1 LKIDL
6 LPFTGPWLLTSQ
18 TNNVITVF
26 ANVMAA
32 RMDINCASARHLEA
46 FADIPQ
52 ELADKVVAYRK
63 IRKRIFHIDEIYRIG
78 GISRKYF
85 SRLTSV
91 FYVPNQVVPR
101 IGAQL
106 PYNNAL
112 SIVFVQQKHQN
123 RNANLKKRTMKIK
136 KSENQRK
143 IENRDRKRKLKR
155 ERVSTQYKPLGNK
168 CNLYS
173 TNMKRLNTQN
183 VRKKVQKKEVEFLID
198 RNGKYQCLR
207 RRKTTDIEQ
216 SSVQSSESNINE
228 RVAGLLAATSTS
240 IPKLEVGDIDME
252 GDNKDMEEILAY
264 RKRPYR
270 CVKRPETTDTE
281 NSSVSSESIPS
292 LASAIVQRANINER
306 EDRLLAAVP
315 NFEGDNK
322 DMEGDIETEEENILT
337 YRKRPYLWVDRPETT
352 NTEQSSESS
361 ESAPSTRRL
370 NINERVAR
378 LLSAVHKLECDN
390 IDMEKGNM
398 EMEEDNIDMEDNIDL
413 EEDNIPTC
421 SKRPEYS
428 SDSSHNSSDSS
439 HYNSDSSE
447 HSSDSSQYSSDSS
460 QHSSDSSQ
468 HRRHSSDSSQHR
480 RQSSGSSH
488 YSSDSSQYSSDSLE
502 HSNDSS
508 QYSSDSSHYSSDS
521 SQHRRHSSD
530 SSQYSS
536 YSLENSNDSSQYSSD
551 SSQHSSD
558 SSQYSSDSS
567 QHSSYS
573 LQYSSDSSQN
583 SSDSVGAKPSVVVQR
598 GNINERVAR
607 LLAAVPTLEGDN
619 MEMEEDNSF
628 TNRKRKYQS
637 VKRQETTD
645 TDQRSK
651 YSVSVPASVIE
662 QEYNDTMKMVARWIP
677 TIPKFEGDTMEME
690 EDNIKIEEDNIK
702 MEEDNIPRD
711 EDMCTSC
718 YTHIR
723 M

>member
-1 LKIDL
+1 
-6 LPFTGPWLLTSQ
+6 
-18 TNNVITVF
+18 
-26 ANVMAA
+26 MAA

-252 GDNKDMEEILAY
+252 GDNKDMEEVLAY

-270 CVKRPETTDTE
+270 CVKRQETTDTE
-281 NSSVSSESIPS
+281 NSSDSSESIPS

-508 QYSSDSSHYSSDS
+508 QYSSDSSQYSSDSSHYSSDS

-551 SSQHSSD
+551 SSQHSSDSSQYSSD

>member
-1 LKIDL
+1 
-6 LPFTGPWLLTSQ
+6 
-18 TNNVITVF
+18 
-26 ANVMAA
+26 
-32 RMDINCASARHLEA
+32 
-46 FADIPQ
+46 
-52 ELADKVVAYRK
+52 
-63 IRKRIFHIDEIYRIG
+63 
-78 GISRKYF
+78 
-85 SRLTSV
+85 
-91 FYVPNQVVPR
+91 
-101 IGAQL
+101 
-106 PYNNAL
+106 
-112 SIVFVQQKHQN
+112 
-123 RNANLKKRTMKIK
+123 
-136 KSENQRK
+136 
-143 IENRDRKRKLKR
+143 
-155 ERVSTQYKPLGNK
+155 
-168 CNLYS
+168 
-173 TNMKRLNTQN
+173 MKRLNTQN

-252 GDNKDMEEILAY
+252 GDNKDMEEVLAY

-281 NSSVSSESIPS
+281 NSSDSSESIPS

-508 QYSSDSSHYSSDS
+508 QYSSDSSQYSSDSSQYSSDSSHYSSDS

-536 YSLENSNDSSQYSSD
+536 YSLEHSNDSSQYSSD
-551 SSQHSSD
+551 SSQHSSDSSQYSSD

>member
-1 LKIDL
+1 
-6 LPFTGPWLLTSQ
+6 
-18 TNNVITVF
+18 
-26 ANVMAA
+26 MAA

-252 GDNKDMEEILAY
+252 GDNKDMEEVLAY

-281 NSSVSSESIPS
+281 NSSDSSESIPS

-447 HSSDSSQYSSDSS
+447 HSSDSSQ
-460 QHSSDSSQ
+460 H
-468 HRRHSSDSSQHR
+468 
-480 RQSSGSSH
+480 
-488 YSSDSSQYSSDSLE
+488 
-502 HSNDSS
+502 
-508 QYSSDSSHYSSDS
+508 SSDS

-551 SSQHSSD
+551 SSQHSSDSSQYSSD

-723 M
+723 I